1 VSAAEAGAGAGVGA
15 EVGAGV
21 GVGVRVEAGVRADR
35 TIRVLL
41 ADDQALLRGALRMLV
56 ESEPD
61 MAVVGEAADG
71 EQAVAAARAE
81 RPDVVLMDIRMPGT
95 DGIAATR
102 EITGDPALS
111 GTAVLVLTTFE
122 ADEYVVRAI
131 LAGAAGFLG
140 KGAEPDE
147 LLDAIR
153 TVAEGEALLSPSAT
167 KGLIARFVAQQ
178 QAVADGEPA
187 SVPGL
192 DLLTTR
198 EREVL
203 VEVAG
208 GLPNDAIAVRLGVSP
223 LTVKTH
229 VNHTMAKLAVHDRAQ
244 LVVAAYESGLV
255 RPQRP

>member
-1 VSAAEAGAGAGVGA
+1 M
-15 EVGAGV
+15 
-21 GVGVRVEAGVRADR
+21 
-35 TIRVLL
+35 LL
-41 ADDQALLRGALRMLV
+41 ADDQALMRGALRVLV
-56 ESEPD
+56 ESEAD
-61 MAVVGEAADG
+61 MDVVGEAADG
-71 EQAVAAARAE
+71 AQTVAAARAE

-102 EITGDPALS
+102 EITADPALAD
-111 GTAVLVLTTFE
+111 TAVLVLTTFE

-147 LLDAIR
+147 LLGAIR
-153 TVAEGEALLSPSAT
+153 TVAAGEALLSPSAT
-167 KGLIARFVAQQ
+167 KSLIARFVAQQ
-178 QAVADGEPA
+178 QAAADGEPRP
-187 SVPGL
+187 VPGL
-192 DLLTTR
+192 DLLTVR

-208 GLPNDAIAVRLGVSP
+208 GLPNGAIAARLGVSP

-229 VNHTMAKLAVHDRAQ
+229 INHTMAKLAVHDRAQ
-244 LVVAAYESGLV
+244 LVVAAYESGVV

>member
-1 VSAAEAGAGAGVGA
+1 MSGTSGEA
-15 EVGAGV
+15 
-21 GVGVRVEAGVRADR
+21 RQRR
-35 TIRVLL
+35 LRVLL
-41 ADDQALLRGALRMLV
+41 ADDQTLMRGALRVLV

-61 MAVVGEAADG
+61 LEVVAEAADG
-71 EQAVAAARAE
+71 AQAVELTRAE

-102 EITGDPALS
+102 EITADPRLC

-147 LLDAIR
+147 LLCAIR
-153 TVAEGEALLSPSAT
+153 TVARGEALLSPAAT
-167 KGLIARFVAQQ
+167 KSLIARFVAQQ
-178 QAVADGEPA
+178 QGDDGQPRT
-187 SVPGL
+187 VTGL
-192 DLLTTR
+192 ETLTVR

-203 VEVAG
+203 AEVAG
-208 GLPNDAIAVRLGVSP
+208 GLSNDAIAARLGVSP

-229 VNHTMAKLAVHDRAQ
+229 INHTLAKLGARDRAQ

-255 RPQRP
+255 RPQPR